1 MHIWQICT
9 AKQQLFSVR
18 ESDKHANKHI
28 NQQRS
33 IHIKFGNCMY
43 DTIQYEVALTALKN
57 SLDKFLFNE
66 EVTYGKTSLSEHR
79 LY

>member
-1 MHIWQICT
+1 
-9 AKQQLFSVR
+9 
-18 ESDKHANKHI
+18 
-28 NQQRS
+28 
-33 IHIKFGNCMY
+33 MY